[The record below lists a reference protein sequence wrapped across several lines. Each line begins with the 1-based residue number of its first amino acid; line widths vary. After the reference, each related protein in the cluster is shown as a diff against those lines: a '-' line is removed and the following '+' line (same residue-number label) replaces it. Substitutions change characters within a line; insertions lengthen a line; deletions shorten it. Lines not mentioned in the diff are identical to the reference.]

1 MKIET
6 LLDRIIESF
15 TNKNFA
21 AELHASKNFYFDMNG
36 MPYEELHSFESR
48 MNSFLEW
55 FILDKINEKLAKR
68 IIDFLIEDSSHKF
81 TEDEIKGLKSLDN
94 NIHSVFLTRKIKDNT
109 VKVIDLFSKEKYT
122 VVQEGAKLTM
132 NIDELLTARIVKYND
147 EYFFTRTYS
156 PHPFEA
162 YKFIKQRIKVANK
175 EGENILDVLFSFNKM
190 SLMWEES
197 RNIDINKIY
206 K

>member
-1 MKIET
+1 MKIEA

-15 TNKNFA
+15 TNENFA
-21 AELHASKNFYFDMNG
+21 AELQASKDFYFEMNG
-36 MPYEELHSFESR
+36 RPYEDLHSFESR

-55 FILDKINEKLAKR
+55 FILDKINEKLTKR
-68 IIDFLIEDSSHKF
+68 VIDFLIEDNSHKF
-81 TEDEIKGLKSLDN
+81 TPDEVKELKALDK
-94 NIHSVFLTRKIKDNT
+94 NIHSIFLTRKIKNNT
-109 VKVIDLFSKEKYT
+109 VKVMDLYSKEKYT
-122 VVQEGAKLTM
+122 VVQDGAKLTM
-132 NIDELLTARIVKYND
+132 NMDEILTARIVKHDDHYI
-147 EYFFTRTYS
+147 FTRTYC

-162 YKFIKQRIKVANK
+162 YKFIKARMKTAKK
-175 EGENILDVLFSFNKM
+175 EGENILDVLFSLNKM